1 MRYEPDHKAKTRRR
15 ILKTA
20 SRQIRAK
27 GLAGPGVAAVMKA
40 SGLTVGGFYK
50 HFRNRENL
58 LAEAV
63 EEGLSEFGVCGQTQI
78 AVQQAPPAE
87 RWKEI
92 VRRYLTLDH
101 CEHPESGCPIAALA
115 PEIARAAPA
124 VKKRVASI
132 LNERRKVM
140 TEFMPGG
147 SVAEREKNFSVI
159 FPAMAGAMALARIMP
174 DIEQKQR
181 ILDSMRDH
189 LLSSF

>member
-15 ILKTA
+15 IVKTA

-27 GLAGPGVAAVMKA
+27 GLAGPGVATVMKG

-63 EEGLSEFGVCGQTQI
+63 EEGLSEFGGQTLV
-78 AVQQAPPAE
+78 ALQQVPPAE

-92 VRRYLTLDH
+92 VKWYLTLDH
-101 CEHPESGCPIAALA
+101 CEHPERGCPMAALA

-124 VKKRVASI
+124 VKKRVASV
-132 LNERRKVM
+132 LNERRKLM
-140 TEFMPGG
+140 TEYMPGA
-147 SVAEREKNFSVI
+147 SFTEREKNFSVI

-174 DIEQKQR
+174 EIEQKQS